1 MPIYLPWPK
10 AKLLREIRIENNVV
24 PNASV
29 LGVIKKIH
37 SHRNHKLEVFVSG
50 FFLKKKKTEGRVHSL
65 EMTGK
70 KQEYLK
76 YNDKSCRKEFHVI

>member
-1 MPIYLPWPK
+1 MPIYLPLPK

-24 PNASV
+24 PNTSV
-29 LGVIKKIH
+29 LGVVKKSIPIETINLKC
-37 SHRNHKLEVFVSG
+37 SFLG
-50 FFLKKKKTEGRVHSL
+50 FFKKKKTEERVHSL

-76 YNDKSCRKEFHVI
+76 YSDKNCRKEFHVI